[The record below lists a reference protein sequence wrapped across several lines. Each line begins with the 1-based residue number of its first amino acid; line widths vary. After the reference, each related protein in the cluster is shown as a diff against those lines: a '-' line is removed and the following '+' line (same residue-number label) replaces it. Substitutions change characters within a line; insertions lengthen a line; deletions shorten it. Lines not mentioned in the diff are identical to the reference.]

1 MNMGLFLRYDRLPQ
15 RGFNMKAQGNALGQ
29 GVGTGKAL
37 KGRNIKRCYPFRFTN
52 HQPLMTMYKTAA

>member
-29 GVGTGKAL
+29 GLGAGKAL
-37 KGRNIKRCYPFRFTN
+37 KGQNKDSFHATITLHESHSPY
-52 HQPLMTMYKTAA
+52 L